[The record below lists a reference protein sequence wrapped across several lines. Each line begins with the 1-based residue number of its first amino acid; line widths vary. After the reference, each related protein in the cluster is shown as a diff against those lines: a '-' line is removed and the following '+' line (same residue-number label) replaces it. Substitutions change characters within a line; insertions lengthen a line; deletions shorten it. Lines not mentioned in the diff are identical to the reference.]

1 MMAKT
6 ILVFHRY
13 VNLNFERINNACG
26 SIEMESIEIWLD
38 SLEVIIW
45 KVHLYSVT

>member
-1 MMAKT
+1 M
-6 ILVFHRY
+6 
-13 VNLNFERINNACG
+13 NFEAINNACR

-45 KVHLYSVT
+45 KVHLYGVT

>member
-1 MMAKT
+1 MPICELK
-6 ILVFHRY
+6 V
-13 VNLNFERINNACG
+13 NFETVNNARG

-45 KVHLYSVT
+45 KVHLYGVT